1 MLNFPPGDE
10 SFPAVVEETGLN
22 NDNPHPLDKRGSQ
35 LSDYGLSHVVL
46 ERMKIKRVL
55 SAMEK
60 VCLMK
65 PLPYSFTQG
74 PKKNAMIEYLYY
86 CPASQE

>member
-1 MLNFPPGDE
+1 MLNFPPGNE

-22 NDNPHPLDKRGSQ
+22 NDNPHPLDKRWSQ

-60 VCLMK
+60 VIPFL
-65 PLPYSFTQG
+65 
-74 PKKNAMIEYLYY
+74 
-86 CPASQE
+86 